1 MNWFEKSFFNVHVDY
16 HTRDDAATGAGL
28 TREGLRTLLGEV
40 RPDMIQIH
48 SKGHPGIASY
58 PTKVGTYSSN
68 HQEDV
73 MAIYRDVCREMG
85 ISFSV
90 YYSSLVDI
98 IAANAHED
106 WRIIKADGSYY
117 GTGEKWEGDRMNSFF
132 LCHNTGFI
140 EDYLLPQIKEILVE
154 YEPDG
159 LWFDGDVWV
168 SRVCYCASCQERY
181 RELHG
186 REVPR
191 PADEEDWPLAP
202 EFARETYLEYLQ
214 KVRDLI
220 QEVRPECLFSVNW
233 LHTLSNPWASRGKV
247 DWLSGDV
254 PLNHGVNAA
263 GREARFM
270 NHQGLPFDIMICDFS
285 LDYRTRG
292 YMYHKSAEQMKQEA
306 AAAVANGAR
315 LFYWMTPNR
324 DASFRVEDPP
334 TAAEVGRFVR
344 DRQPYCTATESV
356 RDIAILVSAAG
367 WAADPKIRH
376 ETEDTLR
383 VFAAQQMLL
392 ESGLHHDLVSEDAFL
407 KSDADWHTVILP
419 GVDGLSDALLKGL
432 ERYVRNGGNLLLSL
446 PLPGDRCAKLTG
458 VERWAEKDIEDDPL
472 AGIAHRV
479 LLPSGWA
486 RVYYPA
492 ARAVEPHAEP
502 RGQLWQAQGFEAI
515 PQQPVAYVNRLGD
528 GTVITCAGSVFD
540 GYRRVQGP
548 ALRDLV
554 IAELRFLHPHPIVEL
569 DPPGQLELS
578 VRHRE
583 GEWLVHLVNHG
594 ADRDMGGESF
604 FVERVPG
611 SGPRTLLVRCEKRP
625 ESVSLQPGN
634 RALEWQATANG
645 VRCHLKDVGIHEIV
659 QISFPQAV

>member
-1 MNWFEKSFFNVHVDY
+1 
-16 HTRDDAATGAGL
+16 
-28 TREGLRTLLGEV
+28 
-40 RPDMIQIH
+40 
-48 SKGHPGIASY
+48 
-58 PTKVGTYSSN
+58 
-68 HQEDV
+68 
-73 MAIYRDVCREMG
+73 
-85 ISFSV
+85 
-90 YYSSLVDI
+90 
-98 IAANAHED
+98 
-106 WRIIKADGSYY
+106 
-117 GTGEKWEGDRMNSFF
+117 MNSFF

-140 EDYLLPQIKEILVE
+140 EEYLLPQIKEILVE

-306 AAAVANGAR
+306 AAVVANGAR

-334 TAAEVGRFVR
+334 TTAEVGRFVR

-407 KSDADWHTVILP
+407 KSDADWHAVILP
-419 GVDGLSDALLKGL
+419 GVDGLSEALLKGPR
-432 ERYVRNGGNLLLSL
+432 EIRPQRGNLLLGL
-446 PLPGDRCAKLTG
+446 PLPEDRCAKLTG
-458 VERWAEKDIEDDPL
+458 VERWAENDIEDDPL

-515 PQQPVAYVNRLGD
+515 PQQPVSYVNRLGD

-540 GYRRVQGP
+540 GYRQVQGP
-548 ALRDLV
+548 PLRDLV
-554 IAELRFLHPHPIVEL
+554 MAELRFLHPQPVAEL
-569 DPPGQLELS
+569 DPPGQLEVS
-578 VRHRE
+578 VRQRE
-583 GEWLVHLVNHG
+583 GRVAGTPGKPRSRPRHGRRKLLRRKGAGQRPPHSSCALQGAPLVGLVATGQSGFWSGRLRRMECAVTCPTSESTRSCRSRFRRRHDP
-594 ADRDMGGESF
+594 DRESEIPTRRKEMSNDNLPVPF
-604 FVERVPG
+604 LDWFELWPGCRRV
-611 SGPRTLLVRCEKRP
+611 
-625 ESVSLQPGN
+625 
-634 RALEWQATANG
+634 
-645 VRCHLKDVGIHEIV
+645 
-659 QISFPQAV
+659 